1 MTPDDTKDDGLR
13 VVQWATGNIGT
24 RALREVI
31 RDPGLDLVGVLVYD
45 PAKAGIDAGTL
56 CGEAPTGVAATTD
69 PEAVLALDADCVLYM
84 PRVVDV
90 DHLVRM
96 LEAGTD
102 VVTTCVE
109 CFDDGRGLDDDAR
122 ARVADACVRGGTSV
136 FATGSS
142 PGFISHMLP
151 ITLLSLQR
159 RVDLVEIFE
168 YANMS
173 RRDSPHMLFEQIGF
187 GQAMPDEPPDVK
199 TLRVPPAVAVVADAA
214 GRSADAWTFVAE
226 AAAARADTP
235 VLAGEIRAGTVGA
248 RRMVYTGRRDGVD
261 VVRMTYCWYLTPDLD
276 PAWELGET
284 GWRVRVHGD
293 APLDVAMPFPIPIED
308 LADFTPAYTANLPVN
323 AIRYVRAARP
333 GFRSAA
339 DLPSITPA
347 GPDHA

>member
-1 MTPDDTKDDGLR
+1 MATEDHTLR

-31 RDPGLDLVGVLVYD
+31 RDPGLELVGVLVYD
-45 PAKAGIDAGTL
+45 PAKAGVDAGTL
-56 CGEAPTGVAATTD
+56 CGESPTGVVATTD
-69 PEAVLALDADCVLYM
+69 PEALLALDVDCVLYM
-84 PRVVDV
+84 PRLVDV

-96 LEAGTD
+96 LESGTD

-109 CFDDGRGLDDDAR
+109 LFDGGRGLDAADR
-122 ARVADACVRGGTSV
+122 ARVADACTRGGTSV

-187 GQAMPDEPPDVK
+187 GQGMPDGPPDVK
-199 TLRVPPAVAVVADAA
+199 TLRVAPAVAVVADAA
-214 GRSADAWTFVAE
+214 GRPADSWTFVAE
-226 AAAARADTP
+226 AAAARADTT
-235 VLAGEIRAGTVGA
+235 VLAGAIGAGTVGA
-248 RRMVYTGRRDGVD
+248 RRMVYTGRSHGVD

-276 PAWELGET
+276 PAWDLGDT

-293 APLDVAMPFPIPIED
+293 APLDVALPFPIPVED
-308 LADFTPAYTANLPVN
+308 LADYTPAYTANLPVN

-333 GFRSAA
+333 GFLSVA
-339 DLPSITPA
+339 DLPPITPA
-347 GPDHA
+347 GPTSP

>member
-1 MTPDDTKDDGLR
+1 MAADDGADRIR

-24 RALREVI
+24 RALREVV
-31 RDPGLDLVGVLVYD
+31 RDPGLELVGVLVYD
-45 PAKAGIDAGTL
+45 PAKAGVDAGLL
-56 CGEAPTGVAATTD
+56 CGEDPVGVVATTEPD
-69 PEAVLALDADCVLYM
+69 AVLALGADCVLYM

-90 DHLVRM
+90 DHLERM

-109 CFDDGRGLDDDAR
+109 CFDDGRGLTDA
-122 ARVADACVRGGTSV
+122 ARTRIAAACERSGASL

-187 GQAMPDEPPDVK
+187 GQVMPNPPPPVK
-199 TLRVPPAVAVVADAA
+199 TLRVAPAVAAVADAA
-214 GRSADAWTFVAE
+214 GRPADTWTFAAE

-235 VLAGEIRAGTVGA
+235 VLAG
-248 RRMVYTGRRDGVD
+248 
-261 VVRMTYCWYLTPDLD
+261 
-276 PAWELGET
+276 
-284 GWRVRVHGD
+284 
-293 APLDVAMPFPIPIED
+293 
-308 LADFTPAYTANLPVN
+308 
-323 AIRYVRAARP
+323 AIA
-333 GFRSAA
+333 
-339 DLPSITPA
+339 
-347 GPDHA
+347 